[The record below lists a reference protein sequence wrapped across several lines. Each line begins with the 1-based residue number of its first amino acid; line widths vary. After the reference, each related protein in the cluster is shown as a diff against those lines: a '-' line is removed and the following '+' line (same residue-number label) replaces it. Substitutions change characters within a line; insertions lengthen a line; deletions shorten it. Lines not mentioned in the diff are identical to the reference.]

1 MKIRKDHV
9 LHFSVCFFLMIPFL
23 IIAQFVPIF
32 ALIGAIITLGIGVWK
47 EIHDIKTTGFDWT
60 DILADLA
67 GLGTALLLFL
77 LMMIGG

>member
-1 MKIRKDHV
+1 MIRKDHV
-9 LHFSVCFFLMIPFL
+9 LHFFVCFFIPIPFL
-23 IIAQFVPIF
+23 IIAQFVPMF
-32 ALIGAIITLGIGVWK
+32 AIIGAIITLGIGVGK

-67 GLGTALLLFL
+67 GLMTSLGLWG

>member
-1 MKIRKDHV
+1 MIRKDHV
-9 LHFSVCFFLMIPFL
+9 LHFFVCFFIPIPFL

-32 ALIGAIITLGIGVWK
+32 ALIGAIITLGIGFGK

-67 GLGTALLLFL
+67 GLGTALLLFTI
-77 LMMIGG
+77 MMI